1 MSKLPLLPCVPHV
14 DDKRLTPH
22 HGSARSHADNSTC
35 HPFDTLSASKSF
47 SSRYTVH
54 RVPEPL
60 VKQPTTRGN
69 TDMTRL
75 QPYNVYPGCT
85 GAKGVLAHVVSYTAS
100 GSSGTPSGPDVVG
113 RRFPPFRSRSVRAPG
128 LLGHTG
134 LIAYRISLRDA
145 PSPR

>member
-22 HGSARSHADNSTC
+22 HGSARSHADDSTR
-35 HPFDTLSASKSF
+35 HPFDTLSASRVF
-47 SSRYTVH
+47 RRGTPHTEFRNPSR
-54 RVPEPL
+54 
-60 VKQPTTRGN
+60 PTTRGT
-69 TDMTRL
+69 TDMTRW
-75 QPYNVYPGCT
+75 QPSNVYPGCT